1 MKAFDQLSEWPAV
14 ASAAGVV
21 DRFGNHH
28 RSGGADEVFAL
39 ASVTKPLT
47 ALAVLVAVEEGLIE
61 LDQAAGPPRS
71 TVRHLLAHA
80 SGLAPDQRRLM
91 TEPGTRRI
99 YSNSGYEVL
108 AELVE
113 AQAQMPFGE
122 YFHEALVVPL
132 GLQNTSLV
140 GSAAHG
146 AFSSVNDLLLV
157 ISAVI
162 DATAAVL
169 DSSTVAEMCSPSF
182 EQLPGIL
189 PGYGIQDPN
198 LWGLGFE
205 IRGTKSPHWTGSRNS
220 QTTFGHF
227 GRAGTFLWID
237 PESKLATVV
246 LTDHEFGEW
255 AKGAW
260 PTFSDAVFAE
270 LGEPP
275 TPRG

>member
-1 MKAFDQLSEWPAV
+1 VKAFDLLSEWPVV

-21 DRFGNHH
+21 DRPGTHH
-28 RSGGADEVFAL
+28 RTTGADDSFAL

-47 ALAVLVAVEEGLIE
+47 ALAVLIAVEEGLIE
-61 LDQAAGPPRS
+61 LDQPAGPPRS

-113 AQAQMPFGE
+113 NKADMTFGE

-146 AFSSVNDLLLV
+146 AFSCVNDLLLI
-157 ISAVI
+157 ISSLI
-162 DATAAVL
+162 DATSPLL
-169 DSSTVAEMCSPSF
+169 DSSTIAEVCSPAF
-182 EQLPGIL
+182 EALPGIL

-205 IRGTKSPHWTGSRNS
+205 IRGTKSPHWTGHLNS
-220 QTTFGHF
+220 PRTFGHF
-227 GRAGTFLWID
+227 GRAGTFLWVD
-237 PESKLATVV
+237 PENEVAVVV
-246 LTDHEFGEW
+246 LTDREFGEW
-255 AKGAW
+255 AKEVW
-260 PTFSDAVFAE
+260 PTFSDSVLAE
-270 LGEPP
+270 LG
-275 TPRG
+275 RKAGGG

>member
-1 MKAFDQLSEWPAV
+1 VKAFEQLSEWPVV

-21 DRFGNHH
+21 DRPGSHH
-28 RSGGADEVFAL
+28 RTDGADDSFAL

-61 LDQAAGPPRS
+61 LDQPAGPPRS

-113 AQAQMPFGE
+113 NKAEMPFGE

-146 AFSSVNDLLLV
+146 AFSCVNDLLLV
-157 ISAVI
+157 ISSLI
-162 DATAAVL
+162 DATSPLL
-169 DSSTVAEMCSPSF
+169 DSSTIADACSPAF
-182 EQLPGIL
+182 EALPGVL

-205 IRGTKSPHWTGSRNS
+205 IRGTKSPHWTGSLNTPR
-220 QTTFGHF
+220 TFGHF
-227 GRAGTFLWID
+227 GRAGTFLWVD
-237 PESKLATVV
+237 PENEVAVVV
-246 LTDHEFGEW
+246 LTDREFGEW
-255 AKGAW
+255 AKEAW
-260 PTFSDAVFAE
+260 PTFSDAVLAE
-270 LGEPP
+270 LG
-275 TPRG
+275 RKAGSG

>member
-1 MKAFDQLSEWPAV
+1 VNAFDQLGEWPV
-14 ASAAGVV
+14 GTSAAGVV
-21 DRFGNHH
+21 DH
-28 RSGGADEVFAL
+28 SGVRHVTDGAQDAFAL

-113 AQAQMPFGE
+113 SQAEMTFSE

-132 GLQNTSLV
+132 GLQNTSLD

-146 AFSSVNDLLLV
+146 ASSSVNDLLAVVGSLTDPNSPLLDPTT
-157 ISAVI
+157 ISEA
-162 DATAAVL
+162 
-169 DSSTVAEMCSPSF
+169 CSPAF

-189 PGYGIQDPN
+189 PGFGLQDPN

-205 IRGTKSPHWTGSRNS
+205 IRGTKSPHWTGSANS
-220 QTTFGHF
+220 PRTFGHF
-227 GRAGTFLWID
+227 GRAGTFIWID
-237 PESKLATVV
+237 PESGIAAVG
-246 LTDHEFGEW
+246 LTDREFGEW
-255 AKGAW
+255 AKEVW
-260 PTFSDAVFAE
+260 PVFSDAVSAE
-270 LGEPP
+270 FGSSSVLG
-275 TPRG
+275 